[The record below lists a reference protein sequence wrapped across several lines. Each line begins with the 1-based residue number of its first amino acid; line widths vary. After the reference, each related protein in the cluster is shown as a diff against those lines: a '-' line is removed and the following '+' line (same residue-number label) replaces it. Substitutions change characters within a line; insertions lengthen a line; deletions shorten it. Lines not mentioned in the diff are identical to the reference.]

1 MLLTWPRAHEAL
13 PSPNP
18 LGKGGA
24 GAASPPPTPLRFRGG
39 GLTPRIA
46 SSPRTLPRA
55 TRESPPEISRIQIS
69 AAEAS
74 PLSSTAPCGHTLGD
88 AHATPP
94 GALPRRPERRR
105 TARLAPCSE
114 PGRISR
120 ISLERKARRCRGLWG
135 HGACTPSSLL
145 SLESREHSATNWLRE
160 TASGRSLAGLCG
172 TLLPGDRRLENEL
185 CDVIDSADQWKK
197 LPRRG
202 VPPLSTWPPHARERA
217 SARGGG
223 GENL

>member
-1 MLLTWPRAHEAL
+1 MDAAL
-13 PSPNP
+13 RGEDPGPGGWGGRP
-18 LGKGGA
+18 PARRDPGGGA
-24 GAASPPPTPLRFRGG
+24 SRASPLAGLFFFFLRSE
-39 GLTPRIA
+39 PDA
-46 SSPRTLPRA
+46 
-55 TRESPPEISRIQIS
+55 ESQLGEIS